1 MSIIL
6 INPLDE
12 TERIVSKPAS
22 RLNSLSGKT
31 IGLLDISKPGGSV
44 FLDRLEHLLKER
56 HGVAHVVRAM
66 KPTFTKPAPDSIIAR
81 FIDAKCD
88 AVIEALAD

>member
-6 INPLDE
+6 VNPLDE
-12 TERIVSKPAS
+12 TPRIFSKPAS
-22 RLNSLSGKT
+22 RLSSLTGKT
-31 IGLLDISKPGGSV
+31 IGLLDISKPGGSI

-56 HGVAHVVRAM
+56 HGVVHVLRIM
-66 KPTFTKPAPDSIIAR
+66 KPTYTKPAPAAVLAK
-81 FIDAKCD
+81 FLDAKCD